1 MDHERAD
8 WKVRL
13 SRTHVGSN
21 AMPLSCKFS
30 TAYALIIPQS
40 DHRLH
45 ARAGVFFFFFSLD
58 LISVSLS

>member
-45 ARAGVFFFFFSLD
+45 ARAGVFFFFFPW
-58 LISVSLS
+58 I